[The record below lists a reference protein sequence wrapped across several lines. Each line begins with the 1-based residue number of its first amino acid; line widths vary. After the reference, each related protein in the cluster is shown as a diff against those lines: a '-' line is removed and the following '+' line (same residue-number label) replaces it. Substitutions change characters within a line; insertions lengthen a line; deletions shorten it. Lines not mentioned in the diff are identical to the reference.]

1 MWTIEVNVV
10 GHRFTHVVPDR
21 RRPSFRFNPRAMHWR
36 PSQLRHP
43 RAA

>member
-1 MWTIEVNVV
+1 MWIIEVNVV
-10 GHRFTHVVPDR
+10 GRRFTRSVPDLH
-21 RRPSFRFNPRAMHWR
+21 RPSFRFNTRAVHWR

>member
-1 MWTIEVNVV
+1 MWIIEVNVV

-21 RRPSFRFNPRAMHWR
+21 RRPSFVSIPAQCTGARRSFAT
-36 PSQLRHP
+36 